1 MFFSKTPHHPIQPK
15 NGWPKIFMIMSVP
28 TCGSPDINQ
37 MEYYVW
43 GVVERDS
50 NRQPHNT
57 VGALR
62 AAVVD
67 AMANIPKTH
76 LITAC
81 RRFRQRVEDIIVADG
96 GFIK

>member
-1 MFFSKTPHHPIQPK
+1 M
-15 NGWPKIFMIMSVP
+15 
-28 TCGSPDINQ
+28 
-37 MEYYVW
+37 

-57 VGALR
+57 VAALR

-76 LITAC
+76 HYCLQDG
-81 RRFRQRVEDIIVADG
+81 FDSVEAVIAADG
-96 GFIK
+96 GFIE